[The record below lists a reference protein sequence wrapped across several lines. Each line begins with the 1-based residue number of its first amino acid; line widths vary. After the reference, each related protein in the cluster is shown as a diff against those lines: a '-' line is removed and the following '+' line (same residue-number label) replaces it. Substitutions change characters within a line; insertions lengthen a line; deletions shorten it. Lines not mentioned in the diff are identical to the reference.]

1 MKGLIIKEFL
11 GLRRYFRI
19 LAVLMVLYIFMA
31 FGMTSVSIFAAIN
44 AILVMICS
52 LNSFSYDSYNHWN
65 EFAMSLPLSRADL
78 VKSKYL
84 FILLLCAFGTAVTL
98 ILSLI
103 VGLIIHLPMQEI
115 FIAILCSA
123 LTALF
128 LGALTTP
135 FIYKFGVEKA
145 RYILII
151 IVMIP
156 TLVFVSFG
164 SYLPTLHLPS
174 AQTLTLLAWCSP
186 VFVLAFVFLSYLISK
201 RIFMNKDL

>member
-19 LAVLMVLYIFMA
+19 LAVLMVLYIFMS
-31 FGMTSVSIFAAIN
+31 FGMTSVSIFASVN
-44 AILVMICS
+44 AILIMICS
-52 LNSFSYDSYNHWN
+52 LSSFSYDSYNHWN

-115 FIAILCSA
+115 FIATLYSA

>member
-31 FGMTSVSIFAAIN
+31 FGMTSVSIFASVN
-44 AILVMICS
+44 AILIMICS
-52 LNSFSYDSYNHWN
+52 LSSFSYDSYNHWN

-84 FILLLCAFGTAVTL
+84 FIILLSAFGTVVTL
-98 ILSLI
+98 VLSLI
-103 VGLIIHLPMQEI
+103 VGLILHISMLEI
-115 FIAILCSA
+115 LISTLISL
-123 LTALF
+123 LVALF
-128 LGALTTP
+128 LGGLITP
-135 FIYKFGVEKA
+135 FIYKFGTEKA
-145 RYILII
+145 RYIMMITVLIPA
-151 IVMIP
+151 VGL
-156 TLVFVSFG
+156 TFLS

-186 VFVLAFVFLSYLISK
+186 VFVLVFVFLSYLISK

>member
-52 LNSFSYDSYNHWN
+52 LSSFSYDSYNHWN

-186 VFVLAFVFLSYLISK
+186 VFVLAFVFLSYLIS
-201 RIFMNKDL
+201 RHIFMNKDL

>member
-11 GLRRYFRI
+11 GLRRYFRM

-52 LNSFSYDSYNHWN
+52 LSSFSYDSYNHWN

-186 VFVLAFVFLSYLISK
+186 VFVLAFVFLSYLIS
-201 RIFMNKDL
+201 RHIFMNKDL